1 MYLTNNV
8 VLHGRAGKKDK
19 GMHKRVADHHDLVFK
34 QTLLRSS
41 LVKDVVVCFNRV
53 EGNTRKARDKR
64 RRILSRIARD
74 FTYVVLK
81 ALDWRIPDV
90 GTRFVNRSL
99 TKNMHCAARTHAG
112 AFGPGGEPIFLP
124 HRKKVT
130 LSAAVIKKVF
140 SHVMNGDHVQKLV
153 FGTNDLVLST
163 GETFQ
168 IPPVA
173 RKFLRTHLWCDFCR
187 KHTGDNGCYDGG
199 VSRTD
204 YLEIISTAT
213 SSQEK
218 CYAALDQ
225 TKVRC
230 GSENFE
236 AGFRLVQDICRLL
249 PSQFVGHEETLKEL
263 IAQVKKHCKTDLP
276 KHLETHSK
284 CVCHCLTHLFGGQG
298 EASSNECVEC
308 EGHPERCKECE
319 QGFVI
324 VAMIQG
330 MIDKVNAS
338 DKVSA
343 EDIEDLQWRLDKYV
357 SPYVAKYVAPK
368 P

>member
-1 MYLTNNV
+1 MYIYFVCVHIYLLCMFHRRSLLVYLTNNV

-53 EGNTRKARDKR
+53 EGNSRKARDTR

-74 FTYVVLK
+74 FSYAVLK
-81 ALDWRIPDV
+81 ALAWRIPDV
-90 GTRFVNRSL
+90 GSKFVNRSL
-99 TKNMHCAARTHAG
+99 TRNMHWAARLHAG

-140 SHVMNGDHVQKLV
+140 SHVMNGDFVQKLV

-225 TKVRC
+225 TKVRY
-230 GSENFE
+230 GKENFE

-249 PSQFVGHEETLKEL
+249 PTKFVGYEETLQEL
-263 IAQVKKHCKTDLP
+263 IAQVKRHCKTDLP
-276 KHLETHSK
+276 KHLQTHSK
-284 CVCHCLTHLFGGQG
+284 CACHCLTHLFGGQG
-298 EASSNECVEC
+298 VEFSDECPDC
-308 EGHPERCKECE
+308 DGHPDRCKICE
-319 QGFVI
+319 QGFAI
-324 VAMIQG
+324 VAMIQT
-330 MIDKVNAS
+330 MMDKV
-338 DKVSA
+338 
-343 EDIEDLQWRLDKYV
+343 
-357 SPYVAKYVAPK
+357 
-368 P
+368 